1 MDGACREGV
10 KKNFLGDMSPI
21 RAGDRPPSCIKG
33 DFYQTKWQKKKLIF
47 IDTLPY
53 KMHLCIFYDVE
64 EEVYPLLGLIIYDN
78 SSDDDS
84 FNA

>member
-1 MDGACREGV
+1 MA
-10 KKNFLGDMSPI
+10 
-21 RAGDRPPSCIKG
+21 
-33 DFYQTKWQKKKLIF
+33 KKKLIF

-53 KMHLCIFYDVE
+53 KMHLSIFYDVE

-78 SSDDDS
+78 SRDDDS

>member
-1 MDGACREGV
+1 
-10 KKNFLGDMSPI
+10 MSPI

-33 DFYQTKWQKKKLIF
+33 DSYQTKWQKNEVYFFF
-47 IDTLPY
+47 IDTLPN